1 MTAGWRGSAI
11 LLLLVAATAAVA
23 APLKLVDDAGRAVV
37 LNLPAARIVAL
48 SPHVTELVFAAG
60 AGNKL
65 VGASSFSD
73 YPAAAKRIPHVGD
86 GGKADAERI
95 LALKPDLIIG
105 WHSGNSAA
113 EIATLER
120 LGIPVFLT
128 EPRRLDD
135 IPRLLVTIGKL
146 AGTEQAAA
154 QAAADFRSGVA
165 ELKRRYA
172 GRQPVRVFY
181 EIWHDPLIT
190 VNGEHLISD
199 VLGLCGGRNI
209 FAGVSSLTPAV
220 ATESV
225 LAEDPE
231 AIIASGALY
240 AERGRLEGWR
250 RYSRLAAVR
259 RGYVFFIHPDLIQ
272 RQTPRILQGAQQMC
286 EQIEQVRRGRDQRR
300 LD

>member
-1 MTAGWRGSAI
+1 MMAGWRSSAI
-11 LLLLVAATAAVA
+11 LLLLLAATTAIA

-37 LNLPAARIVAL
+37 LNFPAVRIVAL
-48 SPHVTELVFAAG
+48 SPHATELVFAAG

-65 VGASSFSD
+65 VGVSSFSD
-73 YPAAAKRIPHVGD
+73 YPAAAKFIPHVGD
-86 GGKADAERI
+86 GGKIDAERI

-113 EIATLER
+113 DIATLER

-128 EPRRLDD
+128 EPRRLGD
-135 IPRLLVTIGKL
+135 IPRLLETIGKL
-146 AGTEQAAA
+146 AGTELAATK
-154 QAAADFRSGVA
+154 AADDFRAGVA

-181 EIWHDPLIT
+181 EIWHEPLIT

-209 FAGVSSLTPAV
+209 FAGASSLTPTVAV
-220 ATESV
+220 ESV

-240 AERGRLEGWR
+240 AERGLLDGWR
-250 RYSRLAAVR
+250 RYPRLAAMR
-259 RGYVFFIHPDLIQ
+259 RGHVFFIHPDLIQ
-272 RQTPRILQGAQQMC
+272 RQTPRILQGARQMC
-286 EQIEQVRRGRDQRR
+286 EQIEQVRRDLDQRR
-300 LD
+300 PD

>member
-1 MTAGWRGSAI
+1 MRRRCGAWKAGAI
-11 LLLLVAATAAVA
+11 FLLALAVAQVSA

-65 VGASSFSD
+65 VGVSSFSD

-86 GGKADAERI
+86 GGKADAERL

-113 EIATLER
+113 DIATLER

-135 IPRLLVTIGKL
+135 IPRLLEIIGKL
-146 AGTEQAAA
+146 AGTEQAAIL
-154 QAAADFRSGVA
+154 AAEDFRADVA

-181 EIWHDPLIT
+181 EIWQEPLIT
-190 VNGEHLISD
+190 VSGAHLISD
-199 VLGLCGGRNI
+199 VIRLCGGRNI
-209 FAGVSSLTPAV
+209 FAGVSSLTPTVAV
-220 ATESV
+220 ESV

-231 AIIASGALY
+231 AIIVSGALY
-240 AERGRLEGWR
+240 AERGPLEGWQ
-250 RYSRLAAVR
+250 RYTHLAAVR
-259 RGYVFFIHPDLIQ
+259 RGHVFFIHPDLIQ
-272 RQTPRILQGAQQMC
+272 RQTPRILQGAQQLC
-286 EQIEQVRRGRDQRR
+286 EQIEQVRRG

>member
-1 MTAGWRGSAI
+1 MMAGWLPSAG
-11 LLLLVAATAAVA
+11 LLLFFAATAAVA
-23 APLKLVDDAGRAVV
+23 APLKLVDDAGRTVA
-37 LNLPAARIVAL
+37 LNLPAVRIVAL

-60 AGNKL
+60 AGGRL
-65 VGASSFSD
+65 VGISSFSD
-73 YPAAAKRIPHVGD
+73 YPSAAKRIPHVGD
-86 GGKADAERI
+86 GGKIDAERI

-113 EIATLER
+113 DIATLER

-135 IPRLLVTIGKL
+135 IPRLLEIIGKL
-146 AGTEQAAA
+146 AGTESAAMLAAEDFRTAAA
-154 QAAADFRSGVA
+154 G
-165 ELKRRYA
+165 LKRRYA

-181 EIWHDPLIT
+181 EIWHEPLIT

-220 ATESV
+220 AVEGV
-225 LAEDPE
+225 LAEDPA

-240 AERGRLEGWR
+240 AERGPLDGWR
-250 RYSRLAAVR
+250 RYPRLAAVR
-259 RGYVFFIHPDLIQ
+259 RGHIFFIHPDLIQ
-272 RQTPRILQGAQQMC
+272 RQTPRILLGAQQMC
-286 EQIEQVRRGRDQRR
+286 EQLEQVRHGLDARR

>member
-1 MTAGWRGSAI
+1 MMAGWLPSAS
-11 LLLLVAATAAVA
+11 LLLFLAATAAVA

-37 LNLPAARIVAL
+37 MNLPAVRIVAL

-65 VGASSFSD
+65 VGVSSFSD
-73 YPAAAKRIPHVGD
+73 YPAAAKLIPHVGD
-86 GGKADAERI
+86 GGKIDAERI

-113 EIATLER
+113 DIATLER
-120 LGIPVFLT
+120 LGMPVFLT

-135 IPRLLVTIGKL
+135 IQRLLEVIGKL
-146 AGTEQAAA
+146 AGTEQAATL
-154 QAAADFRSGVA
+154 AAEDFRAGVT

-172 GRQPVRVFY
+172 GRWPVRVFY
-181 EIWHDPLIT
+181 EIWHEPLIT

-199 VLGLCGGRNI
+199 VLRLCGGRNV

-220 ATESV
+220 AVESV
-225 LAEDPE
+225 LAEDPA

-240 AERGRLEGWR
+240 VERGQVEGWR
-250 RYSRLAAVR
+250 RYPRLAAVR
-259 RGYVFFIHPDLIQ
+259 LGHVFFIHPDLIQ

-286 EQIEQVRRGRDQRR
+286 DQIEQVRRDLDERR
-300 LD
+300 PD